1 MPRQPCVYIL
11 ASRTQRMYIG
21 VTSDLQKR
29 WFEHQAGI
37 KSRFPHAYRI
47 NRLVHVELAPTM
59 DDAIRREKQLKG
71 WVRRKKFALINSA
84 NPSWTDLAEVYGWK
98 RRSFDS
104 AP

>member
-11 ASRTQRMYIG
+11 ASRTHRLYIG
-21 VTSDLQKR
+21 VTSNLQQR

-37 KSRFPHAYRI
+37 RSRFPQAYRI
-47 NRLVHVELAPTM
+47 DRLVHVEPALTM
-59 DDAIRREKQLKG
+59 DNAIRREKQLKG
-71 WVRRKKFALINSA
+71 WVRRKKLALIEAN